1 MSDLKDT
8 SPPSLSQETTST
20 PVQVK
25 PWSDPDNRR
34 DDAHSPKKPWVR
46 QPSYED
52 ESDYLDAWNE
62 TSWSKEGDVAKP
74 ERRLPRVGE
83 DTKWEDDGSGW
94 NLSDEEKMN
103 YIYVKPGYPV
113 SGFRPLPGDIVIHRG
128 RAQCTARSPG
138 GFISIYK
145 GDVTRPA
152 DPADGAGAGEVTYVT
167 HKFYDGEI
175 VVRFGQAKE
184 TGPNDWTW
192 VPHRKAEV
200 FVHRTDQNPGQWSL
214 ASRLK
219 SRPPGP
225 PVYRYDS
232 RWCAVGFPAKPNG
245 EQFQVR
251 EGDFFLRLNTAFNKP
266 GPRGYYVSRWENW
279 INRNWYAAAF
289 YDPKIGTDWLKLKPQ
304 DMILRASHSLVQ
316 GTVVAI
322 AELFWRGESR
332 DSEEWIFQG
341 RDMHFF
347 GGSVNEE
354 NLDKFTASVGTSS
367 SSSSSSTSKLLEK

>member
-8 SPPSLSQETTST
+8 SLPSVSLETIST
-20 PVQVK
+20 TAQVK
-25 PWSDPDNRR
+25 PLSEDEGQ
-34 DDAHSPKKPWVR
+34 SPKKPWIW

-62 TSWSKEGDVAKP
+62 PSWSKEDAPKP
-74 ERRLPRVGE
+74 DRGLPRAGE
-83 DTKWEDDGSGW
+83 ETIWTDDGSGW
-94 NLSDEEKMN
+94 KLSEEEKIN
-103 YIYVKPGYPV
+103 FSYVKPGYPV
-113 SGFRPLPGDIVIHRG
+113 NGFRPLPGDIIIHRG
-128 RAQCTARSPG
+128 RAPCTARRPG
-138 GFISIYK
+138 GFVSIYK

-152 DPADGAGAGEVTYVT
+152 DPADGAGAGTVTYVT
-167 HKFYDGEI
+167 HRFYDGEI
-175 VVRFGQAKE
+175 VVRFGQVKK
-184 TGPNDWTW
+184 TGPDDWSW

-200 FVHRTDQNPGQWSL
+200 FVHRTDRNPGQWNL
-214 ASRLK
+214 ASRLTSK
-219 SRPPGP
+219 PPGP
-225 PVYRYDS
+225 PVYRYDP
-232 RWCAVGFPAKPNG
+232 RWYAVGFPAKPNG
-245 EQFQVR
+245 QQFQVR

-266 GPRGYYVSRWENW
+266 GPPGYYVSRVENW

-289 YDPKIGTDWLKLKPQ
+289 YDPKTGMDWPKLKPH

-354 NLDKFTASVGTSS
+354 NLDKFTASAAT
-367 SSSSSSTSKLLEK
+367 